1 MALPPTVS
9 SLDRRDIAEASGLLI
24 AAYQDDPLLYT
35 LVPDDRRRLRV
46 AEWIMRPVM
55 AEVMEHGIADGAW
68 VDGRLIGIALWMPP
82 GTYPTPSRR
91 RLRQAAPTLALGR
104 VAGLRARR
112 IASSLNAVDR
122 AHPRGPHW
130 YLWFVGVS
138 VAQRGMGV
146 GSRLIEAGLA
156 RIDAEQEAAYTE
168 TFTERTAGL
177 LERAGF
183 ESTGEL
189 ALGVDLAP
197 GRRLWRPARIR

>member
-1 MALPPTVS
+1 LALPPTVS

-91 RLRQAAPTLALGR
+91 
-104 VAGLRARR
+104 
-112 IASSLNAVDR
+112 
-122 AHPRGPHW
+122 
-130 YLWFVGVS
+130 
-138 VAQRGMGV
+138 
-146 GSRLIEAGLA
+146 
-156 RIDAEQEAAYTE
+156 
-168 TFTERTAGL
+168 
-177 LERAGF
+177 
-183 ESTGEL
+183 
-189 ALGVDLAP
+189 
-197 GRRLWRPARIR
+197 